1 MFNIFIG
8 RVVEGGLSMK
18 KYIIPKLMCIELRTE
33 ENIANTCTGSCNEED
48 AITYGY
54 IYLEYS

>member
-1 MFNIFIG
+1 
-8 RVVEGGLSMK
+8 MK